1 MVIDIS
7 QEVYSCAVYPGD
19 PQPVKTIDRS
29 ISEGALYNLSALSM
43 CVHNGTHIDAPY
55 HFIDEG
61 KTVDQIP
68 LDSFVGECYVCRR
81 RGELTAETAEEI
93 MASARKVSASKRII
107 IAGGCVVTASA
118 AKVFAENGI
127 RLIGVDTQ
135 SVGPEGAPME
145 VHLILL
151 SRDIVILEGL
161 RLEGVDEGRYFL
173 SCAPL
178 NLAGSDGS
186 PCRAYLMTED

>member
-19 PQPVKTIDRS
+19 PQPEKTIDRS
-29 ISEGALYNLSALSM
+29 ISGGSLYNLSALSR

-55 HFIDEG
+55 HFIDDG

-81 RGELTAETAEEI
+81 SGELTAETAEEI
-93 MASARKVSASKRII
+93 MASARKVSASERII

-161 RLEGVDEGRYFL
+161 RLDGVDEGRYFL